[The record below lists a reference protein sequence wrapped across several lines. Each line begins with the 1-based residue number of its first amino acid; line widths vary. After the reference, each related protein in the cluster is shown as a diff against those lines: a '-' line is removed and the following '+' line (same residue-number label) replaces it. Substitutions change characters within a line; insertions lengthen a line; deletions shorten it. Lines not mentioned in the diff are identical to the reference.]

1 MSLPETATSNR
12 EDFKD
17 RQETAAGSSW
27 SLRSSRFHQKSFD
40 LDRGEVGLLELRIH
54 SREIDAL
61 E

>member
-1 MSLPETATSNR
+1 MSLPETAPSNR
-12 EDFKD
+12 EDLKD
-17 RQETAAGSSW
+17 RKETSVDSSW
-27 SLRSSRFHQKSFD
+27 SLRSSQFQQKSFD